1 VAPDEAEAFCHALE
15 CPVGAAHGRD
25 SLCCDTEE
33 ALRTATAFRGRIAAV
48 RLDVPLGLKAVKGR
62 VNGANGHLT
71 IGAEFNLLPYG
82 DSIGL
87 ISQAKERQDNDVLEF
102 AEVIAISHFLYKID
116 QIITDRY
123 CGKNFPI

>member
-1 VAPDEAEAFCHALE
+1 M
-15 CPVGAAHGRD
+15 GAAHGRD

-33 ALRTATAFRGRIAAV
+33 ALRAAAAFRGRIAAV
-48 RLDVPLGLKAVKGR
+48 GLDVTLCLKTIQRGVD
-62 VNGANGHLT
+62 GANGHLT

-102 AEVIAISHFLYKID
+102 AEVIAISNFLYKID